1 MKHCD
6 KIMIVEDDAG
16 IRHYL
21 QSTLSNAGYDTVAV
35 GDGRSALAL
44 AASHCP
50 DCVLLDLGLP
60 DMDGIGIIQSIRKWS
75 SVPIIVISARMTED
89 DKAGALDL
97 GADDYLTKPFGTV
110 ELLARIR
117 QRKAETP
124 TPPFAAMGDGNGDNR
139 QQVPQMPPPRRKDDQ
154 SALAQYG
161 RDLTRCAENDEL
173 DPVIGRD
180 TEITRLIQILIRRTK
195 NNPVLIGEPGVGK
208 SAVVEGLA
216 QRIVRGD
223 VPEGLKDKTKVTI
236 ASMSKA
242 VWPMILACVIT
253 MLVVTYVPF
262 FSTVFLK
269 GLFPFDLLLL

>member
-97 GADDYLTKPFGTV
+97 GADDYLTKPFHFE
-110 ELLARIR
+110 ELEARIR
-117 QRKAETP
+117 SLT
-124 TPPFAAMGDGNGDNR
+124 
-139 QQVPQMPPPRRKDDQ
+139 RRKFIQEDVCLRCSRITFDTRTREASVDGTPLALTRKE
-154 SALAQYG
+154 SALLEYFLLHRNRIISPEEMIEHLWDGSVNSFSNSIRVHISSLRKKLRTALGY
-161 RDLTRCAENDEL
+161 
-173 DPVIGRD
+173 DPIQNKIG
-180 TEITRLIQILIRRTK
+180 QGYIL
-195 NNPVLIGEPGVGK
+195 E
-208 SAVVEGLA
+208 E
-216 QRIVRGD
+216 
-223 VPEGLKDKTKVTI
+223 
-236 ASMSKA
+236 
-242 VWPMILACVIT
+242 
-253 MLVVTYVPF
+253 
-262 FSTVFLK
+262 
-269 GLFPFDLLLL
+269 

>member
-117 QRKAETP
+117 TALRHTR
-124 TPPFAAMGDGNGDNR
+124 TDGTSD
-139 QQVPQMPPPRRKDDQ
+139 
-154 SALAQYG
+154 ALAMTGEYRVGDLCVDYNKHRVFLAGEDTHLTPNEYKIVALLG
-161 RDLTRCAENDEL
+161 RHAGQVLTYKSMMKEL
-173 DPVIGRD
+173 WG
-180 TEITRLIQILIRRTK
+180 
-195 NNPVLIGEPGVGK
+195 PGVGGDNK
-208 SAVVEGLA
+208 LLRVHMANIRRKIEPNPVEP
-216 QRIVRGD
+216 QYIF
-223 VPEGLKDKTKVTI
+223 T
-236 ASMSKA
+236 
-242 VWPMILACVIT
+242 
-253 MLVVTYVPF
+253 
-262 FSTVFLK
+262 
-269 GLFPFDLLLL
+269 

>member
-117 QRKAETP
+117 TDYVHETQERYR
-124 TPPFAAMGDGNGDNR
+124 MYKLE
-139 QQVPQMPPPRRKDDQ
+139 Q
-154 SALAQYG
+154 
-161 RDLTRCAENDEL
+161 
-173 DPVIGRD
+173 
-180 TEITRLIQILIRRTK
+180 
-195 NNPVLIGEPGVGK
+195 GE
-208 SAVVEGLA
+208 
-216 QRIVRGD
+216 
-223 VPEGLKDKTKVTI
+223 
-236 ASMSKA
+236 
-242 VWPMILACVIT
+242 
-253 MLVVTYVPF
+253 
-262 FSTVFLK
+262 
-269 GLFPFDLLLL
+269 

>member
-1 MKHCD
+1 MTVALIFC
-6 KIMIVEDDAG
+6 VEDDAG

-117 QRKAETP
+117 TALRHTRTTMENDSIALSGVYTVRGLTVDYKKHRVFMNGTDTGLTP
-124 TPPFAAMGDGNGDNR
+124 NEYRIVALLGQHAGQVLTYKQIMKEIWGPYASSDNKILR
-139 QQVPQMPPPRRKDDQ
+139 VHMANIRRKIEPN
-154 SALAQYG
+154 S
-161 RDLTRCAENDEL
+161 DE
-173 DPVIGRD
+173 PRYIF
-180 TEITRLIQILIRRTK
+180 TE
-195 NNPVLIGEPGVGK
+195 VGVGYRMADEE
-208 SAVVEGLA
+208 SNE
-216 QRIVRGD
+216 
-223 VPEGLKDKTKVTI
+223 
-236 ASMSKA
+236 
-242 VWPMILACVIT
+242 
-253 MLVVTYVPF
+253 
-262 FSTVFLK
+262 
-269 GLFPFDLLLL
+269 